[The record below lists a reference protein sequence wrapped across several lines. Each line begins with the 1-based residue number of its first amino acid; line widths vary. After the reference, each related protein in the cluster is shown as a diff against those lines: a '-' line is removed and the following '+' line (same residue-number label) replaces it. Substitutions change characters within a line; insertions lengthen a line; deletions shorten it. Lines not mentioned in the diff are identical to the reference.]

1 MNQMLWEEEKSVDL
15 RDVWRGKATELA
27 SVSNVGARI
36 RNGSHVFSF
45 FTPWMEVLLLTQV
58 M

>member
-1 MNQMLWEEEKSVDL
+1 MLWEEEKSVDVW
-15 RDVWRGKATELA
+15 DGWRGKATELA

-36 RNGSHVFSF
+36 MNGSHVFSF

-58 M
+58 V